1 MAEKPPLIS
10 FLQTAAV
17 RSHIVTGVHTS
28 THTHRLNMAVNK
40 IVDTFSF
47 GTIQTEIAL
56 RVLALRIISVL
67 PPLIEVKHEYE

>member
-1 MAEKPPLIS
+1 
-10 FLQTAAV
+10 
-17 RSHIVTGVHTS
+17 
-28 THTHRLNMAVNK
+28 MAVNK